1 MKKLGFMEM
10 GGEFLVVFCALL
22 WISRM
27 LWVPYGFALGTILFS
42 IGRLAQGNEGILAET
57 PEKNQLT
64 MIRLIRQRNISI
76 VFLMLAAVF
85 MLVKT
90 PMHLYE
96 GFYLLKSSW
105 LVPFICFTVIEVY
118 TTFRM
123 SHLIK

>member
-1 MKKLGFMEM
+1 M

-42 IGRLAQGNEGILAET
+42 IGRLAQGNEGILTET
-57 PEKNQLT
+57 PEKNHLT

-76 VFLMLAAVF
+76 VFLMLSAVF

-123 SHLIK
+123 SYLTK